1 MQHNLRILPSIGIEI
16 TMSFTFQP
24 MTTEHAQSIL
34 GWRYREPY
42 TMYNADPAN
51 LLDDT
56 AALLDPDY
64 QYYALFQKHE
74 LVGYCCF
81 GEDAQVRGGD
91 YTMPALDVGA
101 GMRPDLTGQGRGRV
115 VLKAI
120 VRWAERRFAP
130 PALRV
135 TVAAF
140 NVRAQR
146 AYQHVGFRPTATFRR
161 RSDDQEFVVMVRE
174 SRK

>member
-24 MTTEHAQSIL
+24 MTTEHARSIL

-146 AYQHVGFRPTATFRR
+146 ACKHAGFRPTATFRR
-161 RSDDQEFVVMVRE
+161 RSDDQEFVVMVRG
-174 SRK
+174 SKK